1 MDSAST
7 PRKGRSP
14 PPAPASGPPPLNY
27 RVLALL
33 WLVVS
38 LPAVFLLAHDPAWL
52 AAPPGVERLRALK
65 IEQWVA
71 GGILLIQL
79 YLGLRAYLEW
89 ISRAPEPD
97 RPPPEQKP

>member
-1 MDSAST
+1 M
-7 PRKGRSP
+7 
-14 PPAPASGPPPLNY
+14 
-27 RVLALL
+27 
-33 WLVVS
+33 VS

-71 GGILLIQL
+71 AGILLVQL

-89 ISRAPEPD
+89 ISKVPEPEK
-97 RPPPEQKP
+97 PPPGPPPGKSERKS